1 MDFRK
6 TIDAQPT
13 VVRLTAEVRCRLE
26 SLLFSR
32 YPNREWACFFLFG
45 TRRTRKGLLLTIVEL
60 LEPGEGDLDPE
71 SDIVS
76 FSEPY
81 TLRAALRKQD
91 SGLSIG
97 TIHSHPEGCWPK
109 PSRLDDDMDG
119 YYAEYF
125 PLFGS
130 SGTYFGLIF
139 SRDEDGRV
147 TFSGRGQSGSVYFR
161 VTTLLT
167 IGDRELRRDSAFSV
181 VEHVDMADSF
191 HARLGELYGIKAAQR
206 LKTSRVAIIGVS
218 GTGSPAAHVLA
229 RAGVKNFVLIDPQRL
244 APSNLER
251 VHGSSMS
258 DFDADP
264 PPHKVAVVR
273 DLLLSIDPDIKV
285 ECFAGNILQGE
296 VRDELANVDLI
307 LCCTDTNHS
316 RTAVGELAYRYLIPT
331 IDVGV
336 AFEAEAGLVTGEIGR
351 ITFYSPGSPCA
362 YCLGAVNSWKASVEL
377 MTEEEKALRKVQAAD
392 AVARG
397 EAPNGYWEDVPELPT
412 VGHFTTLAGS
422 LIASYAIGWLTG
434 KFIAPHRSIEFNIL
448 EPGFGYVGFDPPAR
462 GDCICQTL
470 VGYADEGAF
479 ASVVSAPEHWPPVRK
494 IGAAER

>member
-1 MDFRK
+1 
-6 TIDAQPT
+6 
-13 VVRLTAEVRCRLE
+13 
-26 SLLFSR
+26 
-32 YPNREWACFFLFG
+32 
-45 TRRTRKGLLLTIVEL
+45 
-60 LEPGEGDLDPE
+60 
-71 SDIVS
+71 
-76 FSEPY
+76 
-81 TLRAALRKQD
+81 
-91 SGLSIG
+91 
-97 TIHSHPEGCWPK
+97 
-109 PSRLDDDMDG
+109 
-119 YYAEYF
+119 
-125 PLFGS
+125 
-130 SGTYFGLIF
+130 
-139 SRDEDGRV
+139 
-147 TFSGRGQSGSVYFR
+147 
-161 VTTLLT
+161 
-167 IGDRELRRDSAFSV
+167 LRRDSAFSV
-181 VEHVDMADSF
+181 AEPVDRANSF
-191 HARLGELYGIKAAQR
+191 HARLGELYGAAAAKR
-206 LKTSRVAIIGVS
+206 LEISRVAIIGVS
-218 GTGSPAAHVLA
+218 GTGSPAAHILA
-229 RAGVKNFVLIDPQRL
+229 RAGVKDFVLVDPQRL

-251 VHGSSMS
+251 VHGSSMG

-285 ECFAGNILQGE
+285 ECLAGNILQGE

-351 ITFYSPGSPCA
+351 ITFYSPGAPCA

-377 MTEEEKALRKVQAAD
+377 MTQEEKALRKVQAAD

-434 KFIAPHRSIEFNIL
+434 KFTAPHRSIEFNIL

-462 GDCICQTL
+462 RDCICQTL
-470 VGYADEGAF
+470 IGYADQGAF
-479 ASVVSAPEHWPPVRK
+479 ASVVSAPEHWPPVRR
-494 IGAAER
+494 IAASER